1 LFEPHF
7 QTLPWSVFYIM
18 VAIAFQN
25 KFHLKILLNNS
36 LKNIYL
42 TLTHQNNNKKKI
54 TPFFEFEWSYF
65 FKIFKK

>member
-1 LFEPHF
+1 
-7 QTLPWSVFYIM
+7 M